1 MQIFHLS
8 VIMITIQFRSLYF
21 LSIYIMAQI
30 KKDDI
35 TFEIQDE
42 LQVKYPELIQL
53 ILATE
58 SMDNDERQYWFDIM
72 PSMTDA
78 QIDRLYDIL
87 ETERR
92 KLAELEVK
100 YQKEIK
106 ALNEKHLI
114 EWQEVQMKEAK
125 KKVEKVKS
133 EDAKKGKQEDP
144 DEILAM
150 LNDL

>member
-1 MQIFHLS
+1 MQTDTKDF
-8 VIMITIQFRSLYF
+8 
-21 LSIYIMAQI
+21 QI
-30 KKDDI
+30 SE
-35 TFEIQDE
+35 EIQA
-42 LQVKYPELIQL
+42 KYPELIEL
-53 ILATE
+53 IVKTE
-58 SMDNDERQYWFDIM
+58 SMDDDERQYWFDIM

-78 QIDRLYDIL
+78 QIDRLFDIL

-92 KLAELEVK
+92 KLQELEVK

-125 KKVEKVKS
+125 KKAQAVKVADEKNS
-133 EDAKKGKQEDP
+133 KKEDP

>member
-1 MQIFHLS
+1 MA
-8 VIMITIQFRSLYF
+8 TIQKDEVTF
-21 LSIYIMAQI
+21 QI
-30 KKDDI
+30 
-35 TFEIQDE
+35 TDE
-42 LQVKYPELIQL
+42 LQAKYPELVQL
-53 ILATE
+53 IISTE

-87 ETERR
+87 ETERK
-92 KLAELEVK
+92 KLQELEVK

-106 ALNEKHLI
+106 SLNEKHLI
-114 EWQEVQMKEAK
+114 EWQEMQVKEGK
-125 KKVEKVKS
+125 KKVAEAKAEDEKDK
-133 EDAKKGKQEDP
+133 KQEDP